1 MILAVLVGIAWI
13 ALIYKMVT
21 LYKDGKRAAK
31 NNNKLRERL

>member
-1 MILAVLVGIAWI
+1 MIFTILVGIAWI
-13 ALIYKMVT
+13 ALIYKMVK

>member
-1 MILAVLVGIAWI
+1 MIFTILVGITWI

-31 NNNKLRERL
+31 NNNKLRDRL